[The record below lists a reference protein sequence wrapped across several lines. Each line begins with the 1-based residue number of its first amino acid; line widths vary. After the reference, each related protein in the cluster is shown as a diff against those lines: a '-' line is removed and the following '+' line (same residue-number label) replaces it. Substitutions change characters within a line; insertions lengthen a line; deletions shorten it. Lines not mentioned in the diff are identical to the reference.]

1 MSEYED
7 YILQYF
13 ADDNGKLETN
23 KPRECRLCWI
33 KNGYPPFEELAKICN
48 STLKTIKNYS
58 SNFNWKAIRQK
69 AENLKIKA
77 ELEAQQEK
85 QKEKLEKWDKVNEDL
100 LEELQQQLD
109 EVNEKFES
117 PDITD
122 GQAAFLRKEKRE
134 IIKEIRSLQS
144 NSLRTVNL
152 PDKINN
158 LQMDAVLDAKVD
170 ANVTVNLFDR
180 VKQKRKELNDLHS
193 S

>member
-100 LEELQQQLD
+100 LEELQQQLN

>member
-33 KNGYPPFEELAKICN
+33 KNGYPPFKELAKICN

-100 LEELQQQLD
+100 LEELQQQLN

-152 PDKINN
+152 PEKINN

-180 VKQKRKELNDLHS
+180 VKQKRRELNDLHS